1 MNEDIA
7 YYYSMPCCTHCRNRK
22 GITQALCDEL
32 GIEFT
37 VVNIADIVKKSDL
50 EALHLHNL
58 PTLRYKGKELVGEY
72 TSGELREFLKG
83 SP

>member
-37 VVNIADIVKKSDL
+37 VVNIAD
-50 EALHLHNL
+50 
-58 PTLRYKGKELVGEY
+58 T
-72 TSGELREFLKG
+72 
-83 SP
+83 